1 MMPNFIEQRLEVIEK
16 RMLVVEHLLKAT
28 VDAITV
34 ERNPLADA
42 INESLAVFRKYLAD
56 CPLQDAG
63 GETMSDSRP
72 NLIQVYPNPLPGWCC
87 PQCHRVFA
95 PPSLGGPT
103 ECPYCNEPGTRRA

>member
-1 MMPNFIEQRLEVIEK
+1 
-16 RMLVVEHLLKAT
+16 
-28 VDAITV
+28 
-34 ERNPLADA
+34 
-42 INESLAVFRKYLAD
+42 
-56 CPLQDAG
+56 
-63 GETMSDSRP
+63 MSDSRP